1 MEVIMGKI
9 GKYFSGVKKELSR
22 VRWTDK
28 KNLLKYSIA
37 TVCFVVFFG
46 IFFYVIDY
54 VIAWIRTI

>member
-1 MEVIMGKI
+1 MGKI

-54 VIAWIRTI
+54 VIAWRRTI